1 MSVSAG
7 VCGGGEVRWLG
18 GVGCGCGVKLGGW
31 GGVGGVEVGW
41 LGAYNAPNFLVTI
54 HSCRSSGFLST
65 KE

>member
-41 LGAYNAPNFLVTI
+41 LGCVGCGCGVKL
-54 HSCRSSGFLST
+54 HGWGGGGG
-65 KE
+65 